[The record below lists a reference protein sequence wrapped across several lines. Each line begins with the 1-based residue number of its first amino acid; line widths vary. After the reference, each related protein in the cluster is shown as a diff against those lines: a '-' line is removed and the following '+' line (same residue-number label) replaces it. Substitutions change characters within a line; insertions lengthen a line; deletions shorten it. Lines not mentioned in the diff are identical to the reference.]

1 MSDIFESIMTGL
13 SEAVEDSKSQ
23 KKALPRR
30 VVSVI
35 PPKEY
40 SSRQVK
46 EIRKSTGMSQSI
58 FASYLG
64 VSVKTVEAWEAGRN
78 HPSGAASRFL
88 QMMELNKNLTE
99 EFPFVK
105 LGLKKFSSFRQ
116 ISHFYKVVPV
126 PVFLRCDHFARA
138 NKGDKLLFLHPPKRN
153 RLTRLKGN
161 GAFFTVCYAE
171 KVVVNGIL

>member
-58 FASYLG
+58 FDSYLG
-64 VSVKTVEAWEAGRN
+64 VSVKTVG
-78 HPSGAASRFL
+78 GI
-88 QMMELNKNLTE
+88 ELLLFCITYSQSAHNYILATC
-99 EFPFVK
+99 
-105 LGLKKFSSFRQ
+105 LGLL
-116 ISHFYKVVPV
+116 V
-126 PVFLRCDHFARA
+126 
-138 NKGDKLLFLHPPKRN
+138 
-153 RLTRLKGN
+153 
-161 GAFFTVCYAE
+161 
-171 KVVVNGIL
+171 